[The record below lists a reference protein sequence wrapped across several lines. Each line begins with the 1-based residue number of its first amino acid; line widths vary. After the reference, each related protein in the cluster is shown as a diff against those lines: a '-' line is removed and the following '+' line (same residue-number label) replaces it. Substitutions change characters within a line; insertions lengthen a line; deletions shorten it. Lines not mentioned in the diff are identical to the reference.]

1 MSTRTTAT
9 IAIAVIAEH
18 VVTLT
23 SSQSREAGLARP
35 LHFTLPGTRPW
46 WVGHRWRH
54 CRADCALVG
63 AGGGATP
70 DVGIGVTAPLA
81 SLAFPPL
88 NTVTSTPSRF
98 VFTMNPRH
106 PNDTQWTFAMP
117 TPARARRRWP
127 GQIGRAS
134 CRGRLEVK
142 MLEIST

>member
-1 MSTRTTAT
+1 MSTRTNAT
-9 IAIAVIAEH
+9 IASSVIAEH

-81 SLAFPPL
+81 SIAFPQLQPS
-88 NTVTSTPSRF
+88 TSTQSRF
-98 VFTMNPRH
+98 V
-106 PNDTQWTFAMP
+106 
-117 TPARARRRWP
+117 
-127 GQIGRAS
+127 
-134 CRGRLEVK
+134 L
-142 MLEIST
+142 